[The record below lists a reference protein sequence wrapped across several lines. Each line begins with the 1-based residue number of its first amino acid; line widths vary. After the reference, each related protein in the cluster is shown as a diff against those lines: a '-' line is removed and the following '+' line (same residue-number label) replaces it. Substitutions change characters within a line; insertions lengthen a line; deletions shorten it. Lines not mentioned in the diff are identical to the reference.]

1 MKTYSYEHSTAL
13 FKRAIKVIPCGVYGH
28 FSPAPYVPVEA
39 YPFFSD
45 KAKGAR
51 FWDVDGNEFIDYM
64 CAYGPMVLG
73 YAHPDVDAAFLK
85 QHGESDANSVAS
97 PRMVELA
104 EMLVDM
110 IPAADWAFFA
120 RNGADVTN
128 MAVMVARSATG
139 RRKII
144 AIKGGYHGTTP
155 WMQAPGHHGVMDDD
169 QRHVI
174 RVPWNDIKALEAV
187 VSKHG
192 KDIAGIIA
200 TPYHHPVF
208 ADNEIPAYGYWK
220 KVVNLLHKNGSL
232 VIVDDVRTGFRLH
245 LGGSCE
251 RYGFKPDLIAFSKA
265 IANGYALS
273 ALVGSDA
280 LKVEAAKVF
289 HTGSFW
295 FCAGSFAA
303 AMACLKEL
311 KRLNGPELMRDLGK
325 KLTDGIVSIA
335 ASHGYKMKVSGE
347 LSMPFLRITNDD
359 NMMLHQAWCAECTR
373 RGAFFTSHHNWFL
386 STAHTEDDINKTLD
400 ICEDAFAALKSQ
412 EGAQPTG

>member
-1 MKTYSYEHSTAL
+1 MKTYTYENSTAL
-13 FKRAIKVIPCGVYGH
+13 FKRAVKVIPCGVYGH
-28 FSPAPYVPVEA
+28 FSPAPYVPVDA

-45 KAKGAR
+45 RAKGAR

-85 QHGESDANSVAS
+85 QHAESDINTVAS

-110 IPAADWAFFA
+110 IPTAEWAFFA

-139 RRKII
+139 RKKII

-155 WMQAPGHHGVMDDD
+155 WMQAPGHHGVIEEDL
-169 QRHVI
+169 QHVI
-174 RVPWNDIKALEAV
+174 RVPWNDSKALEAV
-187 VSKHG
+187 IAEHG
-192 KDIAGIIA
+192 KDIAGLIA
-200 TPYHHPVF
+200 TPHHHPVF
-208 ADNEIPAYGYWK
+208 ADNELPADGYWQNL
-220 KVVNLLHKNGSL
+220 VDLLHKNGSL
-232 VIVDDVRTGFRLH
+232 VIVDDVRAGFRLH

-251 RYGFKPDLIAFSKA
+251 KYGFKPDLIAFSKA

-273 ALVGSDA
+273 ALVG
-280 LKVEAAKVF
+280 VESLRVDAAKIF

-303 AMACLKEL
+303 SMACLKEL
-311 KRLNGPELMRDLGK
+311 QRLDGANLMQALGK
-325 KLTDGIVSIA
+325 QLTDGIKSLA
-335 ASHGYKMKVSGE
+335 ESHGYTMKVSGE
-347 LSMPFLRITNDD
+347 LSMPYMRITDDD
-359 NMMLHQAWCAECTR
+359 NVMLQQAWCSECTK

-386 STAHTEDDINKTLD
+386 STAHTEEDINHTLD
-400 ICEDAFAALKSQ
+400 ICDEAFKALKNN
-412 EGAQPTG
+412 GCAQP

>member
-1 MKTYSYEHSTAL
+1 MKTYTYENSTAL
-13 FKRAIKVIPCGVYGH
+13 FKRAVKVIPCGVYGH

-45 KAKGAR
+45 RARGAR

-73 YAHPDVDAAFLK
+73 YAHPEVDAAFLK
-85 QHGESDANSVAS
+85 QHVESDANSVAS

-104 EMLVDM
+104 ELLVDR
-110 IPAADWAFFA
+110 IPTADWAFFA

-139 RRKII
+139 RKKII

-155 WMQAPGHHGVMDDD
+155 WMQAPGHHGILEEDL
-169 QRHVI
+169 QHVI
-174 RVPWNDIKALEAV
+174 RIPWNDIKALETVIAE
-187 VSKHG
+187 HG
-192 KDIAGIIA
+192 PDIAGFIA

-208 ADNEIPAYGYWK
+208 ADNELPAEGYWQ
-220 KVVNLLHKNGSL
+220 KVVELLHKNGSL
-232 VIVDDVRTGFRLH
+232 VIVDDVRAGFRLH

-273 ALVGSDA
+273 SLVG
-280 LKVEAAKVF
+280 VESLRVDAAKVF

-311 KRLNGPELMRDLGK
+311 QRLDGANLMESLGK
-325 KLTDGIVSIA
+325 QLTDGIVSLA
-335 ASHGYKMKVSGE
+335 SSHGYTMKVSGE
-347 LSMPFLRITNDD
+347 LAMPYMRITDD
-359 NMMLHQAWCAECTR
+359 NNVMLQQAWCSECTK

-386 STAHTEDDINKTLD
+386 STAHTEADINHTLD
-400 ICEDAFAALKSQ
+400 ICDEAFKALKNSS
-412 EGAQPTG
+412 GAQP